1 MNKRVVG
8 TFLVVV
14 AVVVS
19 FSVGFARQHTPCEQM
34 MSKVGE
40 QAKKV
45 RSAEGDVTS
54 ANQARDDCHARAKEA
69 KEAGKKKVDCS
80 REDKEVVGAANRLK
94 AEKAKLEAL
103 QKEFNAKCGKK

>member
-14 AVVVS
+14 AVVMW
-19 FSVGFARQHTPCEQM
+19 FAVGFARQHTPCEQL
-34 MSKVGE
+34 MSRVGE

-45 RSAEGDVTS
+45 LSAEGDVKI
-54 ANQARDDCHARAKEA
+54 ANQARDDCHARAREA
-69 KEAGKKKVDCS
+69 KDAGKKKVDCS
-80 REDKEVVGAANRLK
+80 REDKEAVGAANRLK
-94 AEKAKLEAL
+94 AEKARLEAL